1 MSDSDA
7 ILEKCKCCFCNKMK
21 DKGQYNPK
29 ILCDCGKIVN
39 LMSMHR
45 HKQTKVHT
53 NWTLGIKQRK
63 TKYQIAKERLNP
75 SPSSPK
81 SPSPK
86 SQKFTVDNT
95 LMSLAF

>member
-29 ILCDCGKIVN
+29 ILCNCGKIVN

-63 TKYQIAKERLNP
+63 TKYQIIKEKYETKKLNL
-75 SPSSPK
+75 PK
-81 SPSPK
+81 T
-86 SQKFTVDNT
+86 QKFTIDNT

>member
-21 DKGQYNPK
+21 DEGQYNPK
-29 ILCDCGKIVN
+29 ILCDCGKVVN
-39 LMSMHR
+39 LLSMHR
-45 HKQTKVHT
+45 HKQTMVHT

-63 TKYQIAKERLNP
+63 TKYQIAKER
-75 SPSSPK
+75 SPSSSK

-86 SQKFTVDNT
+86 SQKFTIDNT
-95 LMSLAF
+95 LMSLKF